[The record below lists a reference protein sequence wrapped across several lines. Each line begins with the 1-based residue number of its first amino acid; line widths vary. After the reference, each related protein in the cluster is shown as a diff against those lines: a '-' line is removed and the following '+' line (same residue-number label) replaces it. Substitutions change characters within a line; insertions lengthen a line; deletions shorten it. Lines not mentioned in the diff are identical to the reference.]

1 MAAILSSDSDALNAT
16 FAALADPTRRQI
28 VERLSRGPAPV
39 GELAR
44 PFDMS
49 WPSVTKH
56 LRTLEQ
62 AGLVRRHP
70 SGQHRILE
78 LEPGPMNRA
87 RAWMD
92 HHRQFW
98 EKSLDSLADYL
109 ERGIT
114 KTAPRPA
121 KSTRTRK
128 IKRTKP

>member
-1 MAAILSSDSDALNAT
+1 MPSVLSSDSDALNAT

-39 GELAR
+39 GELVQ

-49 WPSVTKH
+49 WPAVTKH
-56 LRTLEQ
+56 LRALEQ
-62 AGLVRRHP
+62 AGLVRRHRA
-70 SGQHRILE
+70 GQHRVLE
-78 LEPGPMNRA
+78 LEPGPMNEV

-114 KTAPRPA
+114 KTVQRPA
-121 KSTRTRK
+121 KSSRPRRS
-128 IKRTKP
+128 KRTKP

>member
-1 MAAILSSDSDALNAT
+1 MPPVLPSDSEALDAT
-16 FAALADPTRRQI
+16 FAALADSTRRRI

-39 GELAR
+39 GELAQ
-44 PFDMS
+44 PFDIS
-49 WPSVTKH
+49 WPAVTKH
-56 LRTLEQ
+56 LRTLEE

-78 LEPGPMNRA
+78 LEPGPMNQA

-109 ERGIT
+109 ERGVA
-114 KTAPRPA
+114 KSAPRPA
-121 KSTRTRK
+121 KSARPRPRK
-128 IKRTKP
+128 RNSS